1 MITLRVVVDQMVAPV
16 PGSLGR
22 YTEELTK
29 ALISTAPKDCAV
41 EGIVSSSPQDQYE
54 YLDEA
59 LPGLSSLYKTTL
71 SRRELTRA
79 WQLGVT
85 TSPGPGLIHAPG
97 LLAPLRKHDLLNDGT
112 QVAVTV
118 HDVLAWTH
126 PESLT
131 PATVAWTKSM
141 MKRARKHADAVV
153 VPSHAV
159 ADQLAHIAD
168 FGERVR
174 VIGMAVPSGMRL
186 PSGSL
191 DPRSTDGEALIS
203 AQAAALNLPAEYILT
218 AGTLEPRKAI
228 TSLITALGLPGAPDL
243 PLIVLGP
250 ESWGEIELAS
260 VADEAG
266 LAPGRVR
273 ALSGLTDAEVA
284 VVMARA
290 SVFVYPSLDEG
301 FGLPIIQAF
310 HFGTPVIHSDAPAL
324 VETGGEAGLVVERE
338 DAAGYP
344 SRLLDALAR
353 VLGDTAVADR
363 LRIVGSDRAKAFNW
377 RDSAERVWQL
387 HADL

>member
-1 MITLRVVVDQMVAPV
+1 MITLRVIVDQMVAPV
-16 PGSLGR
+16 PGSIGR

-29 ALISTAPKDCAV
+29 ALIQTAPAGCEV
-41 EGIVSSSPQDQYE
+41 EGIVSSSPPEHYDRLE
-54 YLDEA
+54 VA
-59 LPGLSSLYKTTL
+59 LPGLSGLYKTAL
-71 SRRELTRA
+71 ARRELSRA

-85 TSPGPGLIHAPG
+85 TSPGPGLIHSPS
-97 LLAPLRKHDLLNDGT
+97 LLAPLRRHDRLNDGT
-112 QVAVTV
+112 QIAVTI

-131 PATVAWTKSM
+131 PTTVSWTKTM

-159 ADQLAHIAD
+159 ADQLLNIVD
-168 FGERVR
+168 LGDRVR
-174 VIGMAVPSGMRL
+174 VIGPAVGTGLRL

-191 DPRSTDGEALIS
+191 S
-203 AQAAALNLPAEYILT
+203 AGSPAAEEILAQRAAQLGLPDEYILSS
-218 AGTLEPRKAI
+218 GSLEPRKAI

-243 PLIVLGP
+243 PLVVLGP
-250 ESWGEIELAS
+250 ESWGELDVAS
-260 VADEAG
+260 AADEAG

-273 ALSGLTDAEVA
+273 TITGLSDEDLA
-284 VVMARA
+284 VVMSRA
-290 SVFVYPSLDEG
+290 SLFVFPSLEEG

-324 VETGGEAGLVVERE
+324 LEAGGDAGIVVERE

-344 SRLLDALAR
+344 ARLAEAMTR
-353 VLGDTAVADR
+353 VLTDTVLADR
-363 LRIVGSDRAKAFNW
+363 LRIIGSDRAKAFSW
-377 RDSAERVWQL
+377 TDSAERVWQL